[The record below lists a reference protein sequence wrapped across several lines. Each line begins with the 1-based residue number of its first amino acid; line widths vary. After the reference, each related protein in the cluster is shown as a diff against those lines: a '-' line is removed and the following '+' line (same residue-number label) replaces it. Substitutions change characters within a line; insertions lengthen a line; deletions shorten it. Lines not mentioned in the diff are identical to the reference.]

1 MQKKDVLTDVLVVDG
16 YNIVGVWSSLKYIKM
31 ANRDQA
37 KKELIDCM
45 ADYQG
50 YSGMEVILVFDA
62 YAVPGNTRIEHFNKL
77 AVHYSAFQQT
87 ADQYIENL
95 VGEWVSHGRT
105 VHVATDDHLEQTI
118 AFAKG
123 AYRIT
128 ARELW
133 LRVNQE
139 KKESK
144 THTTNDRKIA
154 GGSSIG
160 DRLDAAQKALFE
172 KWRRE
177 NK

>member
-1 MQKKDVLTDVLVVDG
+1 
-16 YNIVGVWSSLKYIKM
+16 
-31 ANRDQA
+31 
-37 KKELIDCM
+37 
-45 ADYQG
+45 
-50 YSGMEVILVFDA
+50 
-62 YAVPGNTRIEHFNKL
+62 
-77 AVHYSAFQQT
+77 
-87 ADQYIENL
+87 
-95 VGEWVSHGRT
+95 